1 MRRTWTD
8 FTAMTPRLA
17 NLFRRWPL
25 KTVDHRKPDL
35 CTLFRCMS
43 QQSRA
48 LLLGYADTELQDTLK
63 TGIFHY
69 ADMAFPETGKWETPK
84 VVERVTVNVTYVTEL
99 FSTVEGRRLV
109 SSSNDLL
116 SFLEFEERYQMS
128 VREAIE
134 QGAAHQSHQIER
146 ARNMAGPPHPAF
158 YDVVFTD
165 QQERVARKA
174 VLAYTEE
181 GARIYASRTL
191 RRTLRSIVTVVATP
205 AFFLGGAYTRK
216 GTTHV

>member
-1 MRRTWTD
+1 
-8 FTAMTPRLA
+8 
-17 NLFRRWPL
+17 
-25 KTVDHRKPDL
+25 
-35 CTLFRCMS
+35 MS
-43 QQSRA
+43 EQSRT
-48 LLLGYADTELQDTLK
+48 LLLQYADEDLQDKLK

-69 ADMAFPETGKWETPK
+69 ADMAFPDTGKWPNLK
-84 VVERVTVNVTYVTEL
+84 VVERVVVNVTYVTEL

-109 SSSNDLL
+109 SSSADLL
-116 SFLEFEERYQMS
+116 SFLEFEGMYQMS

-134 QGAAHQSHQIER
+134 QGAAHQNHQIER
-146 ARNMAGPPHPAF
+146 AMKMAGPPHPAF

-181 GARIYASRTL
+181 GARIYASRAL
-191 RRTLRSIVTVVATP
+191 RRTLRNIVTVEATP
-205 AFFLGGAYTRK
+205 AFFQGGVYARK